1 MKWLSI
7 DYIKQ
12 HSRID
17 YDCED
22 GLLEMYGDS
31 AEDTVLNICNRT
43 YDDIVEVY
51 GYIPAP
57 LYHAALILVD
67 TSYTNREA
75 VSMQQL
81 YTVPYGFDMLIKP
94 YMRLTTKTE
103 G

>member
-1 MKWLSI
+1 MKWLSL

-17 YDCED
+17 FDCED

-31 AEDTVLNICNRT
+31 AEETVLNICNRT

-51 GYIPAP
+51 GCIPAP

-67 TSYTNREA
+67 TSYTQREA

-81 YTVPYGFDMLIKP
+81 YTVPYGFDMLVKP